1 MGKRR
6 KRSKVT
12 VQGVN
17 NPVPAVSVGEITSH
31 VPSRSSDC
39 DPAVSGVDA
48 LAPTAVTATSAV
60 YTTRIIVDGPVFQK
74 NNALAKTGVNQ
85 STADRT
91 EVLGGDDLHLKVIGD
106 SLERQSRELLDQL
119 ERLVPTVPP
128 EDMLNNLTLTDDEL
142 DITVI
147 PAESTRRS
155 DDDMSTDGDVV
166 EEVVNLGSQP
176 QTSRNQS
183 GPVSAPAD
191 TKLRRQIATES
202 MDVDGEPRDDPSTA
216 TDSKS
221 MTIEGE
227 STEAPTIATDSES
240 PACVGES
247 KETSSTDTDADAI
260 SAKEASDT
268 RHYKRAAS
276 YLRKFVGRDA
286 SSHTRREIM
295 FIKSKLK
302 YMRKFERIY
311 PNAPRC
317 ELLVDKIFL
326 PNPASASAKDSVETA
341 ATSKKV
347 EVKPAA
353 SDSKVEPK
361 AVPKPNPSQKGL
373 EKDKGHNPTPNDSR
387 KSSQLEKVTVPNPAP
402 TPTNEGKADEQK
414 VPKTCASHSGVT
426 TGGSTGT
433 PSTSEKTNKSSQS
446 KTVKRVRSSEGPQ
459 PSPKKTMISQTVN
472 TANSYAGVLAHKA
485 KGSSTSTEKASTSS
499 GKAVTKARERGR
511 RKPYAKT
518 ATVANDDELLV
529 AIIDRADPF
538 GKISESHWLL
548 FETRLRL
555 AIVSTEANQGD
566 RQFGGAF
573 LHKGVKVIK
582 CLNRSSQEYLKKT
595 VNGFDELWEGAKIA
609 AVSITEIPSRKVFPA
624 WVPPPTVD
632 KELLLRMLELQN
644 PGFLTKDWTVMSLT
658 PCKENG
664 GMDIKMA
671 VDSSGEEYLKIREG
685 KLNFGSGWV
694 RFRLSPPRGSQ

>member
-1 MGKRR
+1 MGKRK

-48 LAPTAVTATSAV
+48 LAPTAVTVTSAEN
-60 YTTRIIVDGPVFQK
+60 TTRTIVDEPDFQK
-74 NNALAKTGVNQ
+74 DNALAKTGTNQ

-91 EVLGGDDLHLKVIGD
+91 GVLGGDDLHLKVIGD

-119 ERLVPTVPP
+119 ERLVPTIPP

-176 QTSRNQS
+176 QTGRNQS
-183 GPVSAPAD
+183 GPVSAPAE
-191 TKLRRQIATES
+191 TKLQRQIATES
-202 MDVDGEPRDDPSTA
+202 MDVDGESKDDPPTVTHSM
-216 TDSKS
+216 S
-221 MTIEGE
+221 MTIEGK
-227 STEAPTIATDSES
+227 STETTTIATDSES
-240 PACVGES
+240 PACVGVS
-247 KETSSTDTDADAI
+247 KETSSTDTDAVAI

-302 YMRKFERIY
+302 YIRKFERNY

-326 PNPASASAKDSVETA
+326 PNPASAKDSKETA
-341 ATSKKV
+341 ATSKQV
-347 EVKPAA
+347 EVKPVA
-353 SDSKVEPK
+353 SGSKVEPK
-361 AVPKPNPSQKGL
+361 TVPKPNPSQKGL

-387 KSSQLEKVTVPNPAP
+387 KSSQLEKVTVPNPDP
-402 TPTNEGKADEQK
+402 TPTDEGKADEQK
-414 VPKTCASHSGVT
+414 VSNTCTSQSGAT

-433 PSTSEKTNKSSQS
+433 PSTSEKTNKPSQS

-459 PSPKKTMISQTVN
+459 PSPKKKMISQTVN
-472 TANSYAGVLAHKA
+472 TADSYAGVLAHKA
-485 KGSSTSTEKASTSS
+485 KGSSNSTEKASTSS
-499 GKAVTKARERGR
+499 GKASTKARDRGR

-538 GKISESHWLL
+538 WKISESHWLL

-582 CLNRSSQEYLKKT
+582 CLNRSSQEYLKET
-595 VNGFDELWEGAKIA
+595 VNGFDELWEGEKIA
-609 AVSITEIPSRKVFPA
+609 AVSISEIPSRKVFPA
-624 WVPPPTVD
+624 WVP
-632 KELLLRMLELQN
+632 LLRMLELQN
-644 PGFLTKDWTVMSLT
+644 PGLLTRDWTVMSLT

-664 GMDIKMA
+664 GMDVKMA
-671 VDSSGEEYLKIREG
+671 IDSSGEEYLKVREG

-694 RFRLSPPRGSQ
+694 RFRLIPPRESQ